1 LFADKKTLVHEKV
14 SLSLGNK
21 MPLEICH
28 FLLLIGA
35 DKDAKDGNGNTPFDI
50 AIKA

>member
-1 LFADKKTLVHEKV
+1 LIDKKDDVVLCMGDKT
-14 SLSLGNK
+14 SYD
-21 MPLEICH
+21 ICH